1 MFELIQVKEQRL
13 DYFKDIYNL
22 VDSSQFVFFILL
34 YVSKMV
40 TQFQSNSIFEV
51 FLEAFIIVQA
61 FYKLIYFVRIYDSF
75 LFLITMVSKIMGEIL
90 PFVVFI
96 VVSLLGF
103 CKIF

>member
-13 DYFKDIYNL
+13 DYFKDVYNL

-75 LFLITMVSKIMGEIL
+75 LFLITMVSKIMKDIM

-96 VVSLLGF
+96 VVALLGF